1 MVSVLFAPVDYHLF
15 DVICFH
21 NKFTRALDSS
31 FVTLYAKSPPT
42 LECNMKLDEI
52 ITTLSR
58 GDLTK
63 LPVEALLSA
72 RQQWSE
78 LLPVIDEL
86 MQRFIVKE
94 DLTDPESNLLFF
106 GLCLI
111 VDRKQLSCFDSF
123 INLTNKDDCNSPLE
137 TLLGDF
143 IASDLST
150 AYYILAQGKPEQL
163 CLLVNSEQA
172 GEMVKMAALS
182 ALFSQLHTGQIDRET
197 LNQSIPGFIEN
208 LVENSH
214 SIALFEL
221 INLLISNQFNQY
233 HAQFVGYVES
243 KVIDEGPAEN
253 QCILDWDNQSIGYSE
268 WESGLI
274 SGDYDV
280 IDSLSQWTGFNSE
293 SEMNDEDLMAVFDD
307 LMNTPKEIDERYFE
321 SLDTQQPF
329 IADIQAGRNDPCPCG
344 SGKKFKKCCLN

>member
-1 MVSVLFAPVDYHLF
+1 
-15 DVICFH
+15 
-21 NKFTRALDSS
+21 
-31 FVTLYAKSPPT
+31 
-42 LECNMKLDEI
+42 MKLDEI
-52 ITTLSR
+52 MTTLSR
-58 GDLTK
+58 GDLTT
-63 LPVEALLSA
+63 LPIDALQAA
-72 RQQWSE
+72 RLQWSE

-94 DLTDPESNLLFF
+94 ELTEPESNLLFF
-106 GLCLI
+106 GICLI
-111 VDRKQLSCFDSF
+111 VDRKQLSCFESF

-137 TLLGDF
+137 ILLGDF

-163 CLLVNSEQA
+163 CFLVNSEQA

-182 ALFSQLHTGQIDRET
+182 ALFTQLHTSQIDRET
-197 LNQSIPGFIEN
+197 LNQSIPGFIDN
-208 LVENSH
+208 LVKNDH
-214 SIALFEL
+214 SMALFEL
-221 INLLISNQFNQY
+221 VNLLISNQFNQY

-243 KVIDEGPAEN
+243 KLIDEGPAEN
-253 QCILDWDNQSIGYSE
+253 QCIIDWDNQSIGYSE

-293 SEMNDEDLMAVFDD
+293 SEMSDEDLMAVFDD
-307 LMNTPKEIDERYFE
+307 LINTPNELDYKHFDSHMN
-321 SLDTQQPF
+321 SLDTQQPY

>member
-1 MVSVLFAPVDYHLF
+1 
-15 DVICFH
+15 
-21 NKFTRALDSS
+21 
-31 FVTLYAKSPPT
+31 
-42 LECNMKLDEI
+42 MKLDEI
-52 ITTLSR
+52 VTTLSR
-58 GDLTK
+58 GDLK
-63 LPVEALLSA
+63 ELPVDALLAA

-78 LLPVIDEL
+78 LLPVIEAL
-86 MQRFIVKE
+86 IQKFIVKE
-94 DLTDPESNLLFF
+94 ALTDPESNLLFF
-106 GLCLI
+106 GICLI
-111 VDRKQLSCFDSF
+111 IDRKQFSCFDSL
-123 INLTNKDDCNSPLE
+123 INLTNKEDCDSPLE
-137 TLLGDF
+137 RLLGDF

-163 CLLVNSEQA
+163 SRLVNSDQA

-197 LNQSIPGFIEN
+197 LNQSIPDFIDC
-208 LVENSH
+208 LVKNNH

-233 HAQFVGYVES
+233 HSQFVGYVES

-253 QCILDWDNQSIGYSE
+253 QCIIDWDNQSIGYSE

-280 IDSLSQWTGFNSE
+280 IDSLSHWAGFNAE

-307 LMNTPKEIDERYFE
+307 LMNTPSELDDRYFE
-321 SLDTQQPF
+321 ALDNQQPF
-329 IADIQAGRNDPCPCG
+329 IADIQVGRNDPCPCG
-344 SGKKFKKCCLN
+344 SGKKYKKCCLN

>member
-1 MVSVLFAPVDYHLF
+1 M
-15 DVICFH
+15 
-21 NKFTRALDSS
+21 FTRALDSS
-31 FVTLYAKSPPT
+31 FVTLYSKSPPT
-42 LECNMKLDEI
+42 FESYMKLDEI

-58 GDLTK
+58 GDLTE
-63 LPVEALLSA
+63 LPVEALLAA

-78 LLPVIDEL
+78 LLPVIEEL
-86 MQRFIVKE
+86 IQKFIVKE
-94 DLTDPESNLLFF
+94 ALSDPESNLLFF
-106 GLCLI
+106 GICLI
-111 VDRKQLSCFDSF
+111 VDRKQCSCFDSL

-137 TLLGDF
+137 ILLGDF
-143 IASDLST
+143 IASDLSS

-163 CLLVNSEQA
+163 CFLVNSEQA
-172 GEMVKMAALS
+172 GEIIKMSALS

-208 LVENSH
+208 LVKSNH

-221 INLLISNQFNQY
+221 VNLLISNQFNQY
-233 HAQFVGYVES
+233 HALFVGYVES

-253 QCILDWDNQSIGYSE
+253 QCIIDWDNLSIGYSE

-280 IDSLSQWTGFNSE
+280 IDSLSQWAGFNAE

-307 LMNTPKEIDERYFE
+307 LMNTPRELDDRYFE
-321 SLDTQQPF
+321 ALDNQQPF
-329 IADIQAGRNDPCPCG
+329 IADIQPGRNDSCPCG

>member
-1 MVSVLFAPVDYHLF
+1 
-15 DVICFH
+15 
-21 NKFTRALDSS
+21 
-31 FVTLYAKSPPT
+31 
-42 LECNMKLDEI
+42 MKLAEI
-52 ITTLSR
+52 MTTLSR

-63 LPVEALLSA
+63 LPVDALQAA
-72 RQQWSE
+72 RLQWPE
-78 LLPVIDEL
+78 LLQVIDEL

-94 DLTDPESNLLFF
+94 ELTDPESNLLFF

-111 VDRKQLSCFDSF
+111 VDRKQYSCFDSL

-137 TLLGDF
+137 VLLGDF

-150 AYYILAQGKPEQL
+150 AYYILAEGKPEQL
-163 CLLVNSEQA
+163 CFLVNSDQA
-172 GEMVKMAALS
+172 GEIVKMSALS

-197 LNQSIPGFIEN
+197 LNQSVPGFIEN
-208 LVENSH
+208 LLKSNH

-221 INLLISNQFNQY
+221 INLLISNEFNQY
-233 HAQFVGYVES
+233 HSQFVGYVKS

-253 QCILDWDNQSIGYSE
+253 QCIIDWDNQSIGYSE

-280 IDSLSQWTGFNSE
+280 IDSLSQWAGFNSE
-293 SEMNDEDLMAVFDD
+293 SDMNDDDLMAVFDD
-307 LMNTPKEIDERYFE
+307 LMNTPKELDDSYFE
-321 SLDTQQPF
+321 NLEPKQPF

-344 SGKKFKKCCLN
+344 SGKKYKKCCLN